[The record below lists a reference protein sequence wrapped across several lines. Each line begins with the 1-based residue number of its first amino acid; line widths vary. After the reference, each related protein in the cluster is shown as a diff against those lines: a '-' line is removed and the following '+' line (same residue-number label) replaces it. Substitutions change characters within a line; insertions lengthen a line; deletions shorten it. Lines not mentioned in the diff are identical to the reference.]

1 MTHPPGGDDQGVRPR
16 AGASSGR
23 TTPPLDAARPGF
35 STWNGLPPQVVRD
48 AAADRLKALSHPD
61 RLRIVEALAA
71 GPKTVSEI
79 GATVGRSMNAVSRH
93 LRVLR
98 DARVVQCSKR
108 GNSVL
113 YVLAD
118 RDVARLAAIA
128 YRGAGGQVRRVAA
141 LAEPG
146 ERPGAHVG
154 VVRPAEEIQLADSKE
169 PSAPR

>member
-1 MTHPPGGDDQGVRPR
+1 MTVAPGRDE
-16 AGASSGR
+16 GR
-23 TTPPLDAARPGF
+23 TTPPGTRTSADDTRPG
-35 STWNGLPPQVVRD
+35 SDTVRSGVSPWQGLAPEVVRD

-61 RLRIVEALAA
+61 RLRIVEALAG
-71 GPKTVSEI
+71 GPKTVSQI
-79 GATVGRSMNAVSRH
+79 GAMVARSMNVVSRH

-128 YRGAGGQVRRVAA
+128 YRGAGGQVRRVVSLAA
-141 LAEPG
+141 A
-146 ERPGAHVG
+146 GAQG
-154 VVRPAEEIQLADSKE
+154 SPTAT
-169 PSAPR
+169 PSTRRRDRIG